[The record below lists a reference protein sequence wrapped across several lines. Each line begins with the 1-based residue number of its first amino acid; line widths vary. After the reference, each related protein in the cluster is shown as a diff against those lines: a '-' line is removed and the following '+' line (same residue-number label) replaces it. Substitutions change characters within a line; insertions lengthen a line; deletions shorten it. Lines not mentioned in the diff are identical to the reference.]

1 MTKEI
6 PVIYADE
13 NYTLKKELDPN
24 GFFVIEIR
32 EDKIFVEYYKNVIR
46 DNRIVSGELIKIFNG
61 DNAEKLSNAILV
73 ETPELQKDHYMYLG
87 RELMKAELALRSK
100 TRYEQDS

>member
-6 PVIYADE
+6 PVIYADG

-32 EDKIFVEYYKNVIR
+32 ENKIFVEYYKNVIR